1 MRPFLQDKD
10 LTRLLTPEVAAM
22 LGAIH
27 EYKGKQ
33 DFFLG
38 AKPDTLDALLEI
50 AKIQSTDASNRIEG
64 IFTSDARLRA
74 LVAEKTTPRNR
85 SEREILGYRD
95 VLALIHE
102 SHDAIPVSPSVIL
115 QLHRDLYRHL
125 PDGIGGIWKS
135 SDNVIAQTDARG
147 VSSVR
152 FAPVSAF
159 ETPMAMDALC
169 AAFRAAEE
177 GRRHDPLLVSAL
189 FVLDFLCIHPFSDGN
204 GRMSRLLTLLLLYRA
219 GYVVGKYISLEKL
232 VEDSKESYYEALQ
245 AASAGWLSGKN
256 DPTPFVRY
264 LLGIFLK
271 AHSLFEERVSDVLL
285 AKASKEERVRL
296 LFERTPAPL
305 RKRQILDACPDVS
318 AITVERA
325 LKALL
330 DIGYIRKLGA
340 GPATAYAKTAPRL
353 ERCLGTPA
361 TPSSAREPH
370 TEFAE

>member
-10 LTRLLTPEVAAM
+10 LTRLLTPEIAAM

-85 SEREILGYRD
+85 NEREILGYRD
-95 VLALIHE
+95 VLSLIHE
-102 SHDAIPVSPSVIL
+102 SHDAIPMTPSVIL

-125 PDGIGGIWKS
+125 PTGIGGVWKS
-135 SDNVIAQTDARG
+135 SDNVIAQTDGRG

-152 FAPVSAF
+152 SSPLSAF

-169 AAFRAAEE
+169 KAFRDTTAE
-177 GRRHDPLLVSAL
+177 RRHDPLLVSTL

-219 GYVVGKYISLEKL
+219 GYLVGKYISLEAL
-232 VEDSKESYYEALQ
+232 VERSKEAYYETLR
-245 AASAGWLSGKN
+245 AASVGWHEGRN
-256 DPTPFVRY
+256 DPVPFLDY
-264 LLGIFLK
+264 LLQIILGGYREFESRIEKVIANPATK
-271 AHSLFEERVSDVLL
+271 AMRIQAVFEEHPGRIRKRDILRLCPDISEAMVEKTLKSLL
-285 AKASKEERVRL
+285 DAG
-296 LFERTPAPL
+296 FL
-305 RKRQILDACPDVS
+305 RKI
-318 AITVERA
+318 
-325 LKALL
+325 
-330 DIGYIRKLGA
+330 GA
-340 GPATAYAKTAPRL
+340 GPATAYVKT
-353 ERCLGTPA
+353 
-361 TPSSAREPH
+361 EP
-370 TEFAE
+370 